1 MKNLKTNQI
10 SMEKQKMKIDKNKIW
25 SLVVHEPTGDVG
37 MGNTFVSDINEIKEK
52 SNLKSRQ
59 KDVIGYWEVSDES
72 FIEYF
77 VHLLHRTH
85 HEMKQWFDKDKDKE
99 KHINKTFGRHYYQGL
114 MIGSVLKGMEKHGK
128 LKGGKYIRV
137 KNTPNL
143 DSDGP
148 VPTFK
153 ELQFN

>member
-1 MKNLKTNQI
+1 MKKI
-10 SMEKQKMKIDKNKIW
+10 KIDKNKIW
-25 SLVVHEPTGDVG
+25 SLVVHEPSGDVG
-37 MGNTFVSDINEIKEK
+37 MGDTFTSDINEVKERHK
-52 SNLKSRQ
+52 EYENHQ

-72 FIEYF
+72 FIQYF
-77 VHLLHRTH
+77 IHLLNRTYF
-85 HEMKQWFDKDKDKE
+85 EMNEWFEKNKDKE

-114 MIGSVLKGMEKHGK
+114 MIGSVLRGMEKHGE

-143 DSDGP
+143 DLDGP